1 MNEGVTDL
9 SLLFLGNLIT
19 FYVFT
24 KLTLPAQKSFFFFSI
39 VIFQVLLDFSVF

>member
-24 KLTLPAQKSFFFFSI
+24 KLTLPALAEKLFLFLYSHFSG
-39 VIFQVLLDFSVF
+39 VA